1 MDIDK
6 LLKSRKELKAT
17 DDGMSSYT
25 PRKKSRMVGDIEIP
39 SEGADMPS
47 GSKRRKIDIG
57 GKDYELDVEKP
68 KSREDAMLM
77 KKGGKV
83 SSASKRG
90 DGCAIK
96 GKTKGRMV

>member
-25 PRKKSRMVGDIEIP
+25 PRKTPRMVGDMEIP

-47 GSKRRKIDIG
+47 GGKRKKIDIG
-57 GKDYELDVEKP
+57 GKDYELENKKL

-83 SSASKRG
+83 SSASKRA
-90 DGCAIK
+90 DGCAIR
-96 GKTKGRMV
+96 GKTRA

>member
-6 LLKSRKELKAT
+6 LLKSRKEIKAT

-25 PRKKSRMVGDIEIP
+25 PRKKPRMVGDIEIP

-47 GSKRRKIDIG
+47 GSKRKKIDIG
-57 GKDYELDVEKP
+57 GKDYELENKKP
-68 KSREDAMLM
+68 KSKEEAMLM

-83 SSASKRG
+83 SSASKRA
-90 DGCAIK
+90 DGCAVR
-96 GKTKGRMV
+96 GKTRA